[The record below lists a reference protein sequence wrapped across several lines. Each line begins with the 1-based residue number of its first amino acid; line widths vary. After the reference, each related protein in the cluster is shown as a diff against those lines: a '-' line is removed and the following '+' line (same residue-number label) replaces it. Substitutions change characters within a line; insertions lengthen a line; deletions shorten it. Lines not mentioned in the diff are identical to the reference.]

1 MAFAGKRALGL
12 AGLAWVA
19 SQAAPACA
27 DAADEIVVTGTRLAR
42 PEAESPDP
50 LLSVSGEHLRAMG
63 QTSVTDALLR
73 VPALAGSQGSTLSA
87 AGNPS
92 LGFGEAGVNLLD
104 LRNLGRD
111 RTLVLVDGKRHV
123 AGIPD
128 SAAVDVNSIPQDLI
142 ERVDVMTGGASAIYG
157 ADGVSGVV
165 NFVLKRDFEGLSLRL
180 ENGIT
185 ARGDGHHALASL
197 TVGRNFAGGRGNVA
211 IAYEYARQD
220 RIASS
225 ARDYLGDPA
234 RFRQIVGDP
243 VDLLQN
249 GDDPRVPDRKP
260 TNDLR
265 WADSA
270 PDGAIDLDLDFTP
283 DFTGSGR
290 PYDLGTYLPQSG
302 GATRGGSSTP
312 IAGYYGDILNR
323 TERHAVNLLA
333 SYELSPAAR
342 LSFAGKYVRNTAFG
356 YGQPGF
362 DFYTYLAPDN
372 AYLIE
377 RFGDAAADGAY
388 MTRDHFDIGRRGRGS
403 TRETFRAVLGLDGAL
418 GDHLK
423 YELSYV
429 FGATRS
435 RLVTTNA
442 RLGDRYY
449 AALDAVV
456 DPASGRVTCRINL
469 PGQSVIDPD
478 NWDDAPVTFRPGEC
492 RPLNLL
498 GEGVASQAALDFIR
512 YDTLST
518 ARLDQHVVSGQ
529 VTGDLGPF
537 LALPGGPVRFALG
550 AEYRK
555 ETSAFRADPE
565 LEAGMVLNSAAVAP
579 TGGGFDVK
587 EAFAEVSLPLLKERP
602 WAELLALGAAVR
614 RSDYSSVGTT
624 LAWKFDGIYAPIPDL
639 RFRGTLSRAV
649 RAPNIGELY
658 SPASG
663 TYLSVDDP
671 CDSFNLNSGTPY
683 RQTNCAALLAQ
694 AGLSPQQIAAFS
706 PSSDP
711 QSSTGVLGVASGNP
725 NLREESARTW
735 IAGLVLTPRALPG
748 LSFSLDWYDIRIDG
762 AINTPSA
769 QNLTE
774 LCVDSPSIANVYC
787 ANVSRAAGTGF
798 VDGFHVQPQNVSRF
812 ETAGFDATLKYARG
826 VVSAALVVGYLN
838 KLQFAAVP
846 GAAAVSSRGDVYAPR
861 WQATLDL
868 DWRIGRV
875 SLGYSLDWFSRTR
888 RYTEA
893 QVQGQ
898 PDIAAPE
905 YLHYP
910 ARWTHDVRF
919 AVDAGRGFTFYG
931 GVSNLTDRKPDYD
944 LFYPVSAIGR
954 AFFLGVKVRAD
965 RLP

>member
-1 MAFAGKRALGL
+1 MAFASRRALGM
-12 AGLAWVA
+12 AGLAWAA
-19 SQAAPACA
+19 SHALPAL
-27 DAADEIVVTGTRLAR
+27 ADEPDDIVVTGTRLTR
-42 PEAESPDP
+42 PEAENPDP
-50 LLSVSGEHLRAMG
+50 LLSVSGDRLRAMG

-73 VPALAGSQGSTLSA
+73 VPALAASQGSTLSA
-87 AGNPS
+87 AGNPN

-123 AGIPD
+123 AGIAD
-128 SAAVDVNSIPQDLI
+128 SAAVDINSIPQDLI

-165 NFVLKRDFEGLSLRL
+165 NFVLKRDFQGLRLRL

-197 TVGRNFAGGRGNVA
+197 TAGRNFAGGRGNVA

-234 RFRQIVGDP
+234 KFRQIVGAP

-249 GDDPRVPDRKP
+249 GDDPRVPDRRP

-265 WADSA
+265 WADSSL
-270 PDGAIDLDLDFTP
+270 DGAVDLDLDFTP
-283 DFTGSGR
+283 DFTGSGQ

-333 SYELSPAAR
+333 NYEFSPAAR

-377 RFGDAAADGAY
+377 RFGEEAAANGAY
-388 MTRDHFDIGRRGRGS
+388 LTRDHFDIGRRGRGS

-418 GDHLK
+418 GDHLN
-423 YELSYV
+423 YALSYV

-435 RLVTTNA
+435 RIVTTNA

-456 DPASGRVTCRINL
+456 DPGTGKVTCRINL

-478 NWDDAPVTFRPGEC
+478 NWDDLPATFRPGEC

-512 YDTLST
+512 YDTQST

-529 VTGDLGPF
+529 VTGDLGAF
-537 LALPGGPVRFALG
+537 LALPGGPIRFALG

-555 ETSAFRADPE
+555 ETSAFRADPQ
-565 LEAGMVLNSAAVAP
+565 LEAGMVLNSAAVPP

-587 EAFAEVSLPLLKERP
+587 EAFAEVSLPLLKDRP
-602 WAELLALGAAVR
+602 WAELLSLGAAVR
-614 RSDYSSVGTT
+614 LSDYSSVGTT
-624 LAWKFDGIYAPIPDL
+624 LAWKFDGLYAPSPDV
-639 RFRGTLSRAV
+639 RFRGTVSRAV

-658 SPASG
+658 SPVSA

-671 CDSFNLNSGTPY
+671 CDSFNLDNGTSY
-683 RQTNCAALLAQ
+683 RRANCATLLAR
-694 AGLSPQQIAAFS
+694 AGLSPAQIATFS

-725 NLREESARTW
+725 DLREESARTW
-735 IAGLVLTPRALPG
+735 TAGLVLTPRAVPG
-748 LSFSLDWYDIRIDG
+748 LSFTLDWYDIRIDG

-787 ANVSRAAGTGF
+787 ANVSRSAGTGF

-812 ETAGFDATLKYARG
+812 ETAGFDATLRYARG
-826 VVSAALVVGYLN
+826 ALSAALVVGYLD

-846 GAAAVSSRGDVYAPR
+846 GAAAVSSRGDVHAPR

-868 DWRIGRV
+868 DYRIGRV
-875 SLGYSLDWFSRTR
+875 SR

-910 ARWTHDVRF
+910 ARWTHDLRF

-931 GVSNLTDRKPDYD
+931 GVNNLTDRKPDYD

-954 AFFLGVKVRAD
+954 AFFLGVKVATD
-965 RLP
+965 GFP